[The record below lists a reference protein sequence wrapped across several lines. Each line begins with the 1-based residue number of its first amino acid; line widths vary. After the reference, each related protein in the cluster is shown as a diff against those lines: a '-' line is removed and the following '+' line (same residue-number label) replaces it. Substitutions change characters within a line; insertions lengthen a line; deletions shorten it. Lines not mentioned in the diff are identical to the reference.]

1 MSLDQTELAVGSYLK
16 VVLGEPTT
24 FDVAGYEALSWSAEV
39 IDVVNIGE
47 GGGTGAV
54 QTYTPLKTGVEVKRT
69 GSISYNDRSIQ
80 MGRHVQTNT
89 VHQLIKSGFDG
100 ANKGKVYSFAIHY
113 PDGSVDFQTGTISSF
128 TTGALEANAFMF
140 ANFTM
145 SPNRGIVTKA
155 GTDIWTITYIAGT
168 NGKVYGTKIQTVED
182 GEDGTEV
189 IAVPNSGYVFVNWTG
204 SSTSTTNPRTETNV
218 QNNITLTANFT
229 TA

>member
-24 FDVAGYEALSWSAEV
+24 FDVAGYEALSWSDEV

-54 QTYTPLKTGVEVKRT
+54 QSYVPLKTGVEVKRT
-69 GSISYNDRSIQ
+69 GAISYNDRTIQ

-113 PDGSVDFQTGTISSF
+113 PDGSVDYQTGTISSF
-128 TTGALEANAFMF
+128 TSGALEANAFMF

-145 SPNRGIVTKA
+145 SPNRGIVTKP
-155 GTDIWTITYIAGT
+155 GTDIWTLTYTAGS
-168 NGKVYGTKIQTVED
+168 NGSIVGTAIQTVED
-182 GEDGTEV
+182 GEDGVAVYAAPNNLYEFSAWSDASTE
-189 IAVPNSGYVFVNWTG
+189 
-204 SSTSTTNPRTETNV
+204 NPRTDTNV
-218 QNNITLTANFT
+218 TANITVTATFVL
-229 TA
+229 A